1 MDLFTDDEGGEDVG
15 AYLGL
20 DLDLSGSL
28 EELGARLSDAR
39 ISAGATADSPRTSE
53 GGSAVGG
60 SEVAGQGEE
69 RSAEEPTEADR
80 TRRSEEEEEASA
92 REKAAQRRRLAIE
105 ELVYTERNY
114 LRLLQLA
121 SVTIRNNLQKI
132 QVAGGHGGGARRG
145 RGGGGQFIHPNNG
158 TQCGHWGSNPEPYGW
173 VNLLTATLSYQI
185 NMCL

>member
-39 ISAGATADSPRTSE
+39 ISAEATADSPRTSE
-53 GGSAVGG
+53 GEGAVG

-69 RSAEEPTEADR
+69 RSAEEPTEADP
-80 TRRSEEEEEASA
+80 TPRSEEEEEASA

-132 QVAGGHGGGARRG
+132 QVAGGHGGGASS
-145 RGGGGQFIHPNNG
+145 FIVITAHNAG
-158 TQCGHWGSNPEPYGW
+158 IGDQTQ
-173 VNLLTATLSYQI
+173 NLTVGLTY
-185 NMCL
+185 